1 MVANAYSGA
10 KDSVDGR
17 AFSCTGE
24 AHKNNLHGISGNS
37 EVEVLCFVER
47 SLHLERAKPVVC
59 VRVCGGGDDIRK
71 KNTSVCCWHTNP
83 QRHRDTETQR
93 HKHTETQR
101 EARAHTHTHTHTH
114 TVQRR

>member
-59 VRVCGGGDDIRK
+59 VRVCVRVRVRHQQTTVKRVHK
-71 KNTSVCCWHTNP
+71 KLP
-83 QRHRDTETQR
+83 Q
-93 HKHTETQR
+93 KCKL
-101 EARAHTHTHTHTH
+101 
-114 TVQRR
+114 